1 MERSNEGSKVNKVI
15 NEKVKLHSMNNQ
27 STKKVYVGILCDT
40 LDKKLKVLN
49 QIKIITK
56 EQEEILSQ
64 DVFQI
69 EQFDSTIEKKD
80 EQIKALTLLDQGFE
94 MIYENVQNEL
104 QGRKELYKDEIKQL
118 QNYITQII
126 DLNMEL
132 QAMEKRNKNRIETV
146 LSKKRKQIAN
156 ARISNQSVANY
167 YKNISN
173 EYQEKSFFYD
183 KKN

>member
-1 MERSNEGSKVNKVI
+1 
-15 NEKVKLHSMNNQ
+15 
-27 STKKVYVGILCDT
+27 
-40 LDKKLKVLN
+40 
-49 QIKIITK
+49 
-56 EQEEILSQ
+56 
-64 DVFQI
+64 
-69 EQFDSTIEKKD
+69 
-80 EQIKALTLLDQGFE
+80 
-94 MIYENVQNEL
+94 
-104 QGRKELYKDEIKQL
+104 
-118 QNYITQII
+118 
-126 DLNMEL
+126 MEL